1 MMVAVAELELT
12 RSRDDRRLYVIK
24 GVGTLRFEGLFSR
37 RASAESGV
45 GVWSLGRRGVFQA
58 RFEATD
64 AAGTVVGSFEQR
76 GLRRGGRLRWR
87 DREHQLRPA
96 SSWRERYALVEE
108 DRELALLDAKGWG
121 KRPVRLTLEE
131 PDLVEPGLLLF
142 AAFTVRHLAEDA
154 DAAGVSAA
162 TG

>member
-12 RSRDDRRLYVIK
+12 RSRDDRRLYVID

-45 GVWSLGRRGVFQA
+45 GVWSFGRRGVFQA
-58 RFEATD
+58 TFEATD
-64 AAGTVVGSFEQR
+64 AAGTVVGAFEQR
-76 GLRRGGRLRWR
+76 LRRGGRLRWR
-87 DREHQLRPA
+87 DRVYELRPA

-108 DRELALLDAKGWG
+108 GRELALLDAKGWG

-142 AAFTVRHLAEDA
+142 AVFTVRHLAEDA
-154 DAAGVSAA
+154 DAAGFSAT